1 MALLLAHLSDT
12 NAEAVM
18 RRIKVGKVEMKR
30 VIQHKRLLATLP
42 GTQSVFLMCS

>member
-12 NAEAVM
+12 DAEAVM

-30 VIQHKRLLATLP
+30 VLQAHFLKCTLP
-42 GTQSVFLMCS
+42 SAFI

>member
-12 NAEAVM
+12 DAEAVM

-30 VIQHKRLLATLP
+30 VLQAHILESSLHSA
-42 GTQSVFLMCS
+42 FI